1 MRIGIISD
9 THGLLREEVLRG
21 LERCDYIFHAGDI
34 CDGTIISKLE
44 SIAPL
49 FAVRGNND
57 IGKWAKDLPDEV
69 RVELDGKR
77 FYMAHDLMTMDEEE
91 EADFII
97 CGHSHKFR
105 IENLGDKWL
114 VNPGSC
120 GRRRFRLPLTWL
132 VMELEE
138 GEVYF
143 YRQEIEEKA

>member
-1 MRIGIISD
+1 M
-9 THGLLREEVLRG
+9 L
-21 LERCDYIFHAGDI
+21 
-34 CDGTIISKLE
+34 
-44 SIAPL
+44 
-49 FAVRGNND
+49 
-57 IGKWAKDLPDEV
+57 
-69 RVELDGKR
+69 
-77 FYMAHDLMTMDEEE
+77 
-91 EADFII
+91 I